1 MQTAKVNSR
10 WAGVLAVAGLALTV
24 SPSRA
29 DDPVRFVGGD
39 AANLRSAPSLTAS
52 VQCTLSP
59 GTELRLKGQQ
69 GEWRQVY
76 VPSKQTTG
84 WIVERLLSDTPP
96 AGQARDVKYVRGD
109 DVNIRSGPGQR
120 FDRVGILPKGTR
132 VDVVAY
138 EGQWRKIRV
147 PETGEIGWVADWL
160 LSGGDDDL
168 NDDAPAAAAGQVR
181 YAGGDDLCLRSGPG
195 GQHQVLCSLALGTRF
210 QVIEVGSE
218 WCKVRLDSGTT
229 GYVSRQYVTDSVPGA
244 PLIRL
249 QGGAQFPGPQAD
261 PFGSLSRGAPGTG
274 APILSGE
281 SPTGFRPVDTLS
293 QPAASSAPRDPTTI
307 TATQVRVAATAL
319 SGDGLVQEGLVNVRA
334 GPGMGFNLIGQATRG
349 TPLRVIGATNGWFL
363 VRFASGAEGWVAGWL
378 VATDQSIAQQISP
391 AQTPAGQPTSL
402 GNSIAQYALGFVGTP
417 YVFGGSSPS
426 GFDCSGLVQY
436 VLKHHNIRV
445 PRTSFEQWDVGTPV
459 DPSRLIPGDLVF
471 FANTYT
477 AGVSHVGIY
486 VGNGNFVHASRS
498 GVGVIVQPL
507 KERAGSY
514 CGARR
519 VY

>member
-1 MQTAKVNSR
+1 
-10 WAGVLAVAGLALTV
+10 
-24 SPSRA
+24 
-29 DDPVRFVGGD
+29 
-39 AANLRSAPSLTAS
+39 
-52 VQCTLSP
+52 
-59 GTELRLKGQQ
+59 
-69 GEWRQVY
+69 
-76 VPSKQTTG
+76 
-84 WIVERLLSDTPP
+84 
-96 AGQARDVKYVRGD
+96 
-109 DVNIRSGPGQR
+109 
-120 FDRVGILPKGTR
+120 
-132 VDVVAY
+132 
-138 EGQWRKIRV
+138 
-147 PETGEIGWVADWL
+147 
-160 LSGGDDDL
+160 
-168 NDDAPAAAAGQVR
+168 
-181 YAGGDDLCLRSGPG
+181 
-195 GQHQVLCSLALGTRF
+195 
-210 QVIEVGSE
+210 
-218 WCKVRLDSGTT
+218 
-229 GYVSRQYVTDSVPGA
+229 
-244 PLIRL
+244 
-249 QGGAQFPGPQAD
+249 
-261 PFGSLSRGAPGTG
+261 
-274 APILSGE
+274 
-281 SPTGFRPVDTLS
+281 TGFRPVDTLS